1 MITVAAICCFA
12 GCGSK
17 AEHKT
22 VKEEKAASTT
32 SDTTQYKSEPKGD
45 IDVLK
50 KSYPDWIKNGE
61 VNYPYT
67 LSPRTKRSKPITN
80 GRTCKCTA
88 GDNRELQYSRI
99 IAFD

>member
-12 GCGSK
+12 GCAQK

-67 LSPRTKRSKPITN
+67 LKSQ
-80 GRTCKCTA
+80 
-88 GDNRELQYSRI
+88 ELK
-99 IAFD
+99 AFCCNAFKASFGPFSLWKNSSNAVFTFR

>member
-1 MITVAAICCFA
+1 MLFA
-12 GCGSK
+12 GCAQK

-50 KSYPDWIKNGE
+50 EK
-61 VNYPYT
+61 
-67 LSPRTKRSKPITN
+67 LS
-80 GRTCKCTA
+80 GL
-88 GDNRELQYSRI
+88 D
-99 IAFD
+99 

>member
-1 MITVAAICCFA
+1 MKRSLFVMITVAAICCFA
-12 GCGSK
+12 GCAQK

-61 VNYPYT
+61 VNYPYI
-67 LSPRTKRSKPITN
+67 LPRFQSTN
-80 GRTCKCTA
+80 CP
-88 GDNRELQYSRI
+88 NRLPVSSRCR
-99 IAFD
+99 

>member
-12 GCGSK
+12 GCAQK

-67 LSPRTKRSKPITN
+67 LKSQELKRSKI
-80 GRTCKCTA
+80 
-88 GDNRELQYSRI
+88 L
-99 IAFD
+99 